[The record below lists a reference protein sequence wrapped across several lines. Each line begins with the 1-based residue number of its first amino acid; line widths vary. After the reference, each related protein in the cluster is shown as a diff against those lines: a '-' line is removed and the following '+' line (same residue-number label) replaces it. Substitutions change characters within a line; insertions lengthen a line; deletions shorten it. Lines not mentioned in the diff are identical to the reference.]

1 MECAGLHRLFLPAE
15 QGFRLGLPDTIKMK
29 MQRWPDCQQDTV
41 IMMDT
46 GVKDTGGAS

>member
-1 MECAGLHRLFLPAE
+1 M
-15 QGFRLGLPDTIKMK
+15 PDTIKMK

-46 GVKDTGGAS
+46 GVKDMGGDVRPCATSMRAMVV